1 MGIENAV
8 KDKECIERVF
18 NAARSAAELGTLGV
32 EKTLAALS
40 NGQVEELVIS
50 SGFDAIKYNTKKVE
64 MILEDYAPGDD
75 NSASGDLS
83 AADEKRQIADELI
96 IRALDS
102 AAKIVFVEDESLLQ
116 EAGGVG
122 AVFHFK
128 GV

>member
-32 EKTLAALS
+32 EKTLVALS

>member
-32 EKTLAALS
+32 EKTLVALS

-83 AADEKRQIADELI
+83 AADEKRQIAHELI